1 MHKIPCNYG
10 IEGSLDNDSS
20 ADSTTTTPGISF
32 MADFLKI
39 ALIFFLCK
47 LVERH
52 KNALHEML
60 LMLFPEMAD
69 ISLIIIFKVETSS
82 PNERDHSSATTGMHS
97 QLFSRKMTLV

>member
-1 MHKIPCNYG
+1 MHKIPCNYA
-10 IEGSLDNDSS
+10 IEGSLDDDSS
-20 ADSTTTTPGISF
+20 ADLTTAPGISF
-32 MADFLKI
+32 MAGILKI

-60 LMLFPEMAD
+60 LMLFLEMAD
-69 ISLIIIFKVETSS
+69 ISLIIIFEVETSS

-97 QLFSRKMTLV
+97 QLFAGEMT